1 MSSLPRA
8 PGVSM
13 ATLAH
18 PGGGTAPRPHP
29 RPSNALRTASNPGGG
44 GTPRAEATPRPPET
58 SLASKGQGGAERD
71 AQGHASRCP
80 PQPLCLPQAGSR
92 RLPSTLSATGT
103 ELWQHKMEPFYLYDL
118 GFLTENKAI
127 QRILCPMAAQ
137 LCHLILALEWEGG
150 ICEDFPHLGEN
161 AEKLAK
167 ATEELAS
174 VARRLA
180 EESSDEVF
188 KEETCPAAESLVL
201 AGRCML
207 LAAHKLQVQPENPS
221 HREELAV
228 SAKRVL
234 TETVKILQME
244 DAAGARRIIQA
255 ASWLLECLSV
265 LRDAGDM
272 PGLLAAFRAFS
283 EALLLLSNLTAKRLE
298 ELRDC
303 PRQRRLAQTLQL
315 LQKCVPLLHAAK
327 HSDLKHSWDQQ
338 VNLSK
343 GYAFQL
349 TERTIKELTSL
360 LINNTGS
367 EQPWERNGTFS
378 QHVSRLLALL
388 SRPDPVQLSDSEFS
402 AHVEA
407 VIFYCMLLADS
418 SRPDPKLDLVK
429 HCWVLLQLRKSICS
443 HVSQQEGWPGQSWG
457 ENSLDE
463 ECHTMRKEVETLDQA
478 VLTATLCQIL
488 DTFLEGKEP
497 LRQLV
502 EDALSLAGAPKPKPL
517 EKSESG

>member
-1 MSSLPRA
+1 
-8 PGVSM
+8 
-13 ATLAH
+13 
-18 PGGGTAPRPHP
+18 
-29 RPSNALRTASNPGGG
+29 
-44 GTPRAEATPRPPET
+44 
-58 SLASKGQGGAERD
+58 
-71 AQGHASRCP
+71 
-80 PQPLCLPQAGSR
+80 
-92 RLPSTLSATGT
+92 
-103 ELWQHKMEPFYLYDL
+103 
-118 GFLTENKAI
+118 
-127 QRILCPMAAQ
+127 
-137 LCHLILALEWEGG
+137 
-150 ICEDFPHLGEN
+150 
-161 AEKLAK
+161 
-167 ATEELAS
+167 
-174 VARRLA
+174 RLA

-207 LAAHKLQVQPENPS
+207 LAAHKLQV
-221 HREELAV
+221 
-228 SAKRVL
+228 
-234 TETVKILQME
+234 
-244 DAAGARRIIQA
+244 IIQA

-429 HCWVLLQLRKSICS
+429 HCWVLLHL
-443 HVSQQEGWPGQSWG
+443 PP
-457 ENSLDE
+457 L
-463 ECHTMRKEVETLDQA
+463 
-478 VLTATLCQIL
+478 LTEMSRNIAQT
-488 DTFLEGKEP
+488 
-497 LRQLV
+497 
-502 EDALSLAGAPKPKPL
+502 
-517 EKSESG
+517 